1 MSKQEVKAI
10 ARELKTQVMIIG
22 GFVVLLWAIEL
33 INSLLGRA
41 LNVYGVIP
49 RTGIG
54 LRGILF
60 MPFLHGNF
68 AHLAA
73 NTIPLIILGW
83 LIMLRK
89 TSDFFTVS
97 IVTMV
102 VSGLGIWLTGAP
114 HSVHIGASGL
124 IFGYLGFLLL
134 RGYFERRISSI
145 ILSLMVGLV
154 YGSLIW
160 GVLPSQP
167 GISWQGHLFGLI
179 GGGLAAKLL
188 AKPK

>member
-73 NTIPLIILGW
+73 NTIPLIVLGW

-188 AKPK
+188 AKPQ

>member
-73 NTIPLIILGW
+73 NTIPLIVLGW

-145 ILSLMVGLV
+145 ILSLTVGLV